1 MSEVLSDRNELAGLQ
16 RTAEELA
23 QVIQSDA
30 PHLAD
35 DTNALVKKT
44 REGRFEVAIV
54 GEFNRG
60 KSTLLNALVHRSV
73 LPAGVLPVTAIP
85 TQLTLGGEESARVR
99 YTDGKEEVIDLT
111 KLEEYVTE
119 ELNPGNARS
128 VEHVAVT
135 LPDPG
140 VLRSGAVLIDTPG
153 VNSIFRSS
161 NETRELL
168 LRADG
173 AVMVFSAVSP
183 ITDAERSILKLLR
196 KRSART
202 FFVLNRIDLL
212 SEDEVER
219 VRWFVD
225 NILTELYGE
234 PQDLY
239 LVSAAT
245 GQGVEEFGKAFDDF
259 LEGGVDAARRDL
271 IRRDLLGVIERLE
284 NDCAL
289 EQSALDLNHQELSER
304 LDRFRRAVDWHQEAF
319 DDDVVLFRNAVERVL
334 NTVDTLELSSIRGR
348 ENERNARLAAAS
360 ENVELTR
367 LAKTLDLAVQDEINQ
382 AVEKL
387 YLELDDQVEPEWERA
402 AKRFEKASQRKVDK
416 LREVAGDLFEVD
428 LHSIAIPSPEARMEE
443 EPNVQSLESEASTG
457 IWSRLF
463 AKRRSQEQLLAAA
476 EQRVQ
481 DEIQRQE
488 RVARQHSRQRVI
500 EARDEMERSMHNQ
513 VAQVATAVESALE
526 KGKEAQAAN
535 EEERRAFRERNAR
548 LHRTAQV
555 VRNKVSAGTMNA

>member
-334 NTVDTLELSSIRGR
+334 NTVDTFELSSIRGR

-463 AKRRSQEQLLAAA
+463 AKRRSQEQLLSAA

-488 RVARQHSRQRVI
+488 RVARQLSRQRVI

-526 KGKEAQAAN
+526 KGKEAQVAN

>member
-1 MSEVLSDRNELAGLQ
+1 MSEVLSDRNELEGLQ

-23 QVIQSDA
+23 QVIQTDA
-30 PHLAD
+30 PHLAE
-35 DTNALVKKT
+35 DTNALVRKT

-119 ELNPGNARS
+119 ELNPGNSRS
-128 VEHVAVT
+128 VENVSVT

-183 ITDAERSILKLLR
+183 ITDAERSMLKLLR

-212 SEDEVER
+212 SEEELER

-225 NILTELYGE
+225 NILTELYGQ
-234 PQDLY
+234 PQELF

-245 GQGVEEFGKAFDDF
+245 GQGVDEFGKAFDDF

-289 EQSALDLNHQELSER
+289 EQSALDLNHQELTER
-304 LDRFRRAVDWHQEAF
+304 LDRFRRAVEWHQEAF
-319 DDDVVLFRNAVERVL
+319 EDDVVLFRNAVDRVL
-334 NTVDTLELSSIRGR
+334 STVDSMELTSIKSH
-348 ENERNARLAAAS
+348 ENERNNRLAAAS

-367 LAKTLDLAVQDEINQ
+367 LAKTLDIAVQNEINQ

-387 YLELDDQVEPEWERA
+387 YLELDDQVEPDWDRA

-416 LREVAGDLFEVD
+416 LREVAGDLFDVD
-428 LHSIAIPSPEARMEE
+428 LHSIAIPSPETHMEE

-463 AKRRSQEQLLAAA
+463 AKRRSQEQLLNAA
-476 EQRVQ
+476 EQRVH

-488 RVARQHSRQRVI
+488 RLARHRIRQRVV
-500 EARDEMERSMHNQ
+500 EARDEMERSMHAQ
-513 VAQVATAVESALE
+513 VAQVATAVEFALE
-526 KGKEAQAAN
+526 KGKEAQDAN

-555 VRNKVSAGTMNA
+555 VRNKVNAAS

>member
-334 NTVDTLELSSIRGR
+334 NTVDTFELSSIRGR